1 MGLQLRDML
10 QHVIAAS
17 DEPLKGRILEVLKDP
32 DETFRKMLIDNRKRL
47 DNPGIN
53 SSDEHFWYSGV
64 IRNAGHELRRDLIRD
79 GWYKL

>member
-1 MGLQLRDML
+1 
-10 QHVIAAS
+10 
-17 DEPLKGRILEVLKDP
+17 
-32 DETFRKMLIDNRKRL
+32 MLIDNRKRL